1 MVRFILLSLAL
12 CFFIAC
18 SSKPSPEKD
27 PKGFEFVD
35 ADFSWP
41 VIPSTE
47 TDAFSWTITGF
58 LPHDEHPYGFDKH
71 PKPKKYEPED
81 STVHISIFENADGGI
96 VNVFV
101 DPLVYGSSTG
111 YKYGLCDLKS
121 KKLLRELQL
130 DNKGNDEYI
139 FCGKES
145 GSIDFIGLC
154 KKLENSN
161 KDNYIIYEKLK
172 IHSYAPLQKEIAL
185 YLLGNGKKPSDFIQ
199 STQFW
204 ENAVP
209 EVYNRNIHYPHLA
222 YILQN
227 IPQSITLRKDE
238 SNQTIDSTARSAN
251 FLKIHV
257 LNADSSCYESI
268 KDDIDV
274 AVERI
279 RSFSQENNISR
290 TILSITW
297 PTRKIWSLKYDD
309 DGFVQLCG
317 TPTDSPESASEVQ
330 LVAGIDNVEYTPYV
344 VRKKGDYWIA
354 LKKGANNETIED
366 TLTNENVDVGQ
377 MVFIESSRSYPV
389 DNPYL
394 GPHLSSS
401 TAKAVTTFIE
411 KENKKSSFDYDFA
424 YILLPWRNERTGRV
438 LLHEMGHA
446 FGLIDL
452 EDNLTNDDQSNQGN
466 LMHWND
472 DRNGVLLRNRPI
484 NAKYIDATTEQQWD
498 CLHRINPIKNC
509 ADSSILQFTYGE

>member
-1 MVRFILLSLAL
+1 MVRFILFSLAL

-18 SSKPSPEKD
+18 SSNPSPEND

-58 LPHDEHPYGFDKH
+58 LPYDEHPYGFDKH

-96 VNVFV
+96 VNAFV

-130 DNKGNDEYI
+130 DNKGNDEYM
-139 FCGKES
+139 FYGKES
-145 GSIDFIGLC
+145 GSIDSIGLC

-172 IHSYAPLQKEIAL
+172 I
-185 YLLGNGKKPSDFIQ
+185 
-199 STQFW
+199 
-204 ENAVP
+204 
-209 EVYNRNIHYPHLA
+209 PHLA

-227 IPQSITLRKDE
+227 IPQDIKLLKDA
-238 SNQTIDSTARSAN
+238 SNQTVDSTARSAN

-257 LNADSSCYESI
+257 INADSSCYESI

-330 LVAGIDNVEYTPYV
+330 LVAGIDSVEYTPYV

-424 YILLPWRNERTGRV
+424 YILLPWRNERTGRI

-452 EDNLTNDDQSNQGN
+452 EDNLTNDDKSNQGN

-498 CLHRINPIKNC
+498 CLHRINPTKNC
-509 ADSSILQFTYGE
+509 ADSSILQFNYGE